1 MAGEG
6 SFNIPQYPSISPKHI
21 PPKGRKSWL
30 DGIAASVDMNL
41 SELQKMVRDWVAW
54 QAAVRGVAESD
65 TT

>member
-1 MAGEG
+1 M
-6 SFNIPQYPSISPKHI
+6 
-21 PPKGRKSWL
+21 